1 MATINFAFG
10 TADVLQGPRSLAVL
24 AVRVTEKIVPSGAS
38 QQTTTTAGNGYNGGE
53 YVRVTG
59 DTAVYLAVG
68 ENPTAVALGTGGVS
82 VLLLA
87 NGVIDLAVPKGHKI
101 AVINA
106 TL

>member
-1 MATINFAFG
+1 MATVNIAFG

-24 AVRVTEKIVPSGAS
+24 AVRETEKIVPSGAS
-38 QQTTTTAGNGYNGGE
+38 QQTTTVAGNGYNGGE
-53 YVRVTG
+53 YVRVTS

-68 ENPTAVALGTGGVS
+68 TDPTAITGGTGGDS
-82 VLLLA
+82 ILLLA
-87 NGVIDLAVPKGHKI
+87 NGVIDLAVPNGHKI